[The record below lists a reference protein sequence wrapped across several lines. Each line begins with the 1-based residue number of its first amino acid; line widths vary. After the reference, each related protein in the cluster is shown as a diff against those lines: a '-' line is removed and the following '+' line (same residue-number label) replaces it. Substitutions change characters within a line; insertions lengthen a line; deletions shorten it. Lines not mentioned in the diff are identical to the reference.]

1 VNSYEFYDIYPF
13 PADVE
18 SMLKQASELMDVEQ
32 NYSAQM
38 AKLIRR
44 ETGVLIQK
52 YYLKYDGEPI
62 YPLEVVKAV
71 KQHIAGSNGR

>member
-1 VNSYEFYDIYPF
+1 MISTRS
-13 PADVE
+13 ADVE

-32 NYSAQM
+32 NYTAQM

-52 YYLKYDGEPI
+52 YLF
-62 YPLEVVKAV
+62 EV
-71 KQHIAGSNGR
+71 

>member
-1 VNSYEFYDIYPF
+1 LKDSGGTAFKVNSYEFYDIYPF
-13 PADVE
+13 SADVE

-52 YYLKYDGEPI
+52 YI
-62 YPLEVVKAV
+62 
-71 KQHIAGSNGR
+71 I